1 MRTPPWR
8 KKGKNVDRKTRV
20 ARTILF
26 VRKNEHVRS
35 ASTRR
40 PRTLVE
46 SSSIINFPIVSNT
59 RYTKFARQ
67 FDISLTTFVHLLCTI
82 SIVSSQIFP
91 FLTRYN
97 KLMKIYIKNARYE
110 NPYYS
115 INKNFPQDNRALRNM
130 QINITYIKVGLESKN
145 VSSD

>member
-1 MRTPPWR
+1 MRTAPWR

-26 VRKNEHVRS
+26 VRKNERS

-59 RYTKFARQ
+59 RYTKFAREL
-67 FDISLTTFVHLLCTI
+67 DISLTTFIHLLCTI
-82 SIVSSQIFP
+82 SIISSQIFP
-91 FLTRYN
+91 
-97 KLMKIYIKNARYE
+97 
-110 NPYYS
+110 S
-115 INKNFPQDNRALRNM
+115 
-130 QINITYIKVGLESKN
+130 
-145 VSSD
+145 